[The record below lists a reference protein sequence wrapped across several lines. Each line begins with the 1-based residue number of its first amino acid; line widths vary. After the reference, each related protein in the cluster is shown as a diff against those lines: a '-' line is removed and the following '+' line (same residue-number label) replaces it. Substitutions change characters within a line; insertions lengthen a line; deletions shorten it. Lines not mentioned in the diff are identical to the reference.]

1 MAAHTA
7 RDPNL
12 FYIRNPMP
20 KFEFDRRVL
29 DGFLLGDRDFT
40 NSDDL
45 ILRDH
50 LALVRTR
57 LANERTLLSYIR
69 SALYLLIGG
78 IALLQLEDY
87 DDLHWVGNSALV
99 VCVLFLTIG
108 FYRYHSLRRQ
118 LDRMYTKELVP
129 EPPVVP

>member
-1 MAAHTA
+1 MAVHPAC
-7 RDPNL
+7 DPNL

-20 KFEFDRRVL
+20 KFDRRVL

-78 IALLQLEDY
+78 IALLQLEGY
-87 DDLHWVGNSALV
+87 DDLQWVGKSSLV

-118 LDRMYTKELVP
+118 LDRMYKKELVP

>member
-1 MAAHTA
+1 MRSNRFSSSA
-7 RDPNL
+7 L
-12 FYIRNPMP
+12 QG
-20 KFEFDRRVL
+20 L
-29 DGFLLGDRDFT
+29 LLGDRDFT
-40 NSDDL
+40 NTDEL

-87 DDLHWVGNSALV
+87 GDLRWAGILSLV
-99 VCVLFLTIG
+99 LCVLFVLIG
-108 FYRYHSLRRQ
+108 LYRYHTLRRQ
-118 LDRMYTKELVP
+118 LDRFYSAGIT
-129 EPPVVP
+129 PPKVIAPA